1 MRLREDPCQCGWRFE
16 GFHICVDLSKP
27 EPKLPK
33 IKRQPVK
40 KKPVRDRRSDAIKST
55 PEWRNNISKAMKEY
69 FEKERVKNK
78 DRDDNIVRFYIE
90 GDTVKELS
98 ELFCMR
104 RQTILK
110 ILHRARDEGRVTMR
124 PSGRPSGR
132 SARR

>member
-1 MRLREDPCQCGWRFE
+1 
-16 GFHICVDLSKP
+16 VDLSKP